1 MRASDLE
8 NNSKIGVEF
17 MGNIDMIEV
26 DRKIGYW
33 QNVLSKIERHMMKEQ
48 SERVDIKHRL
58 VHLQF
63 LQKPVEWVV

>member
-1 MRASDLE
+1 
-8 NNSKIGVEF
+8 

-33 QNVLSKIERHMMKEQ
+33 QNVLSKIERHMLKEQ